1 MSAADHRW
9 IMLSAG
15 EASGD
20 LHGATMCR
28 ALRALDPA
36 VRLIGMGGPRM
47 AAAGVEILV
56 DPTAQAAVGTSE
68 ALGRVPALYRAYK
81 ILVERLRD
89 ARPLA
94 IVLIDF
100 PEFNL
105 RLARQAR
112 RAGIPVVYFIPPQLW
127 AWRRGRIRQ
136 MARRVTRVLAAF
148 PFESCLY
155 EGAGVPVEFVGHPL
169 LDVVPSDLDPA
180 KARGRL
186 GVEERS
192 ILVGL
197 LPGSRKQEV
206 SRLLPPMLDAA
217 ARLAGAD
224 GRRRF
229 MLGLAASVER
239 EHVTALLE
247 RAAKAGGPPVE
258 VVEGLTYEV
267 MAGADALLIASG
279 TATLEAAL
287 LDAPM
292 VVCYRVSR
300 LTELMARL
308 RAHLRRRPDPQERT
322 CIEVGRL
329 RLDLLARRAYLGP
342 DELALR
348 PKEFDLLAV
357 LSGSAGKVLT
367 RGELMADVWDENWY
381 GSTKTLDVHVSSLR
395 RKLMRYG
402 EPAERIS
409 TVRGRGYRFEAE
421 PAG

>member
-1 MSAADHRW
+1 MTAADRRP

-28 ALRALDPA
+28 AIRALDPA

-56 DPTAQAAVGTSE
+56 DPTADAAVGTSE
-68 ALGRVPALYRAYK
+68 AMGRVPALFRAYK
-81 ILVERLRD
+81 LIVKRLRET
-89 ARPLA
+89 RPLA

-148 PFESCLY
+148 PFEQRLY
-155 EGAGVPVEFVGHPL
+155 EEAGVPVEFVGHPL
-169 LDVVPSDLDPA
+169 LDVVPGDPDR
-180 KARGRL
+180 ARARERL
-186 GVEERS
+186 GVGETRT
-192 ILVGL
+192 LVGL
-197 LPGSRKQEV
+197 LPGSREHEV
-206 SRLLPPMLDAA
+206 SRLLPRMLDAA
-217 ARLAGAD
+217 ARLAVD
-224 GRRRF
+224 GTRCF
-229 MLGLAASVER
+229 VLGLAASVER
-239 EHVTALLE
+239 SQVDALLARGAE
-247 RAAKAGGPPVE
+247 AGGPPIQ

-287 LDAPM
+287 VGAPM

-300 LTELMARL
+300 MTELMARL
-308 RAHLRRRPDPQERT
+308 LKRSRWISLPNIVA
-322 CIEVGRL
+322 GREAVPEIL
-329 RLDLLARRAYLGP
+329 QDDVTGARLARELERLLVDPVAATAQRAAFKELRARLGEP
-342 DELALR
+342 GVGLR
-348 PKEFDLLAV
+348 AARAV
-357 LSGSAGKVLT
+357 LKVAGIPQ
-367 RGELMADVWDENWY
+367 AAP
-381 GSTKTLDVHVSSLR
+381 
-395 RKLMRYG
+395 
-402 EPAERIS
+402 EPAPR
-409 TVRGRGYRFEAE
+409 RLPR
-421 PAG
+421 

>member
-1 MSAADHRW
+1 MSAADRRC

-81 ILVERLRD
+81 ILVKRLRN

-148 PFESCLY
+148 PFERDLY

-169 LDVVPSDLDPA
+169 LDVVPRDLDRA
-180 KARGRL
+180 KARERL
-186 GVEERS
+186 GVGERR
-192 ILVGL
+192 IVVGL
-197 LPGSRKQEV
+197 LPGSREQEV
-206 SRLLPPMLDAA
+206 SRLLPHMLDAA
-217 ARLAGAD
+217 ARLAVD
-224 GRRRF
+224 GRRCF
-229 MLGLAASVER
+229 VLGLAASVER
-239 EHVTALLE
+239 EQVTALLG

-258 VVEGLTYEV
+258 VVKGLTYEV

-287 LDAPM
+287 LGAPM

-300 LTELMARL
+300 LTELMARVL
-308 RAHLRRRPDPQERT
+308 KRSPWISLPNIIAGRGAVPEILQDDVTGARLASEAEHLLVDPVAAPAQRAAFKELGSRLGKPGVGERA
-322 CIEVGRL
+322 
-329 RLDLLARRAYLGP
+329 AR
-342 DELALR
+342 
-348 PKEFDLLAV
+348 AV
-357 LSGSAGKVLT
+357 LKV
-367 RGELMADVWDENWY
+367 
-381 GSTKTLDVHVSSLR
+381 
-395 RKLMRYG
+395 
-402 EPAERIS
+402 AEAAKIVG
-409 TVRGRGYRFEAE
+409 TQ
-421 PAG
+421 